1 MKIIFAFILAA
12 SMLMSSQANAGSR
25 YACTGGIISLGNSAD
40 TVDRKCYVVSKK
52 GSHWTVKGK
61 FKGTA
66 IVTIQRGRVT
76 IINK

>member
-1 MKIIFAFILAA
+1 MKIIFAFILA
-12 SMLMSSQANAGSR
+12 SMLMTGQANAGSR
-25 YACTGGIISLGNSAD
+25 YACNGGIISLGDSAT
-40 TVDRKCYVVSKK
+40 TVDRKCYVVSKN